1 MDFRWSRSAGWRAVA
16 LSVVLALAGGC
27 SDGIRTD
34 PSFPTGNKSGKPIYD
49 YNTGPGVFSA
59 DSNAK
64 IFGLGAGDD
73 AKSGGGGGIGVNGYL
88 WRASLDTTSFMP
100 LSSADP
106 FGGIIITDWYTP
118 PETPGERMKVTVYIM
133 DKRLRADAV
142 KAAVFRQ
149 RRDERG
155 HWIDAPVQ
163 PQVATDLENVI
174 LTRARQIRTAT
185 PS

>member
-1 MDFRWSRSAGWRAVA
+1 MKSVWSGLGWWRTALLGAV
-16 LSVVLALAGGC
+16 LLGAGGC
-27 SDGIRTD
+27 SGGVRTD
-34 PSFPTGNKSGKPIYD
+34 PSYPTDNKAGRPVYD
-49 YNTGPGVFSA
+49 YNTGPGIFSA
-59 DSNAK
+59 DSNNK
-64 IFGLGAGDD
+64 LLGFGGGDD
-73 AKSGGGGGIGVNGYL
+73 NKGGGTGGIGVNGYL

-155 HWIDAPVQ
+155 QWIDAPVQ

-174 LTRARQIRTAT
+174 LTRARQLRTAA